1 MTPGFFT
8 LKGRFNFLSG
18 LRLGILDRYIF
29 LQFIQSFLFIV
40 LNFTLVICMIDLVE
54 KNDDFINNKPGL
66 YRIIFNYYLNFIP
79 YMANLLSPITVFI
92 TTVFVTSRLASRT
105 EIIAMLNSG
114 MSFARILFPFLLAAS
129 LIGTIIFFLV
139 AYIIPNCNK
148 TRLAFEYQ
156 YVNSPFVFGERNFH
170 LRIGPT
176 TYFYVESYNNESHE
190 GNRCTLEDIKGTELH
205 IKLTADRMAWQPEN
219 RKWRL
224 FNVRITDLRQFP
236 TAPVKI
242 PVLDTTLSLNPSDF
256 ENQHLMHERMTN
268 PELNRHIA
276 TLTLRGADDVETYKV
291 EKYLRFTYPFSIV
304 ILTLIGVILSAR
316 KSREGSGVKI
326 ALGFA
331 LAFVYIVF
339 HIVSRTI
346 AQAGEMDPLLACWM
360 PNLLFMTIGALLYRY
375 VPT

>member
-1 MTPGFFT
+1 
-8 LKGRFNFLSG
+8 
-18 LRLGILDRYIF
+18 
-29 LQFIQSFLFIV
+29 
-40 LNFTLVICMIDLVE
+40 
-54 KNDDFINNKPGL
+54 
-66 YRIIFNYYLNFIP
+66 
-79 YMANLLSPITVFI
+79 
-92 TTVFVTSRLASRT
+92 
-105 EIIAMLNSG
+105 
-114 MSFARILFPFLLAAS
+114 
-129 LIGTIIFFLV
+129 
-139 AYIIPNCNK
+139 
-148 TRLAFEYQ
+148 
-156 YVNSPFVFGERNFH
+156 
-170 LRIGPT
+170 
-176 TYFYVESYNNESHE
+176 
-190 GNRCTLEDIKGTELH
+190 
-205 IKLTADRMAWQPEN
+205 
-219 RKWRL
+219 
-224 FNVRITDLRQFP
+224 
-236 TAPVKI
+236 
-242 PVLDTTLSLNPSDF
+242 
-256 ENQHLMHERMTN
+256 MHERMTN